1 VVVTKV
7 GIAGVLA
14 VLAAGLWLVAAPFTV
29 GYQHPGTG
37 WTGATWT
44 DVITGGL
51 LAVAGFA
58 GTLCVIAGRVSE
70 LYADARSA
78 ASLAVPDNGEADRR
92 NTGS

>member
-1 VVVTKV
+1 MVSKI
-7 GIAGVLA
+7 GIAGVVA
-14 VLAAGLWLVAAPFTV
+14 VFAAGLWLVAAPFAV
-29 GYQHPGTG
+29 GYQHRGAG
-37 WTGATWT
+37 WTGVTRA

-58 GTLCVIAGRVSE
+58 GIFCVIAGRVGE

-92 NTGS
+92 KTGS